1 MIKKILMYKKYYEA
15 WFNLKHCISFKYG
28 FNKDNLDIM
37 ERYRE
42 LLEYMQL
49 IEYSINKGKE
59 K

>member
-1 MIKKILMYKKYYEA
+1 MYKKYYDA
-15 WFNLKHCISFKYG
+15 WFNLKHVISFKYG

-42 LLEYMQL
+42 ILEYMQL
-49 IEYSINKGKE
+49 IEYSINKKKE